1 MRFWHQVFSITPSIP
16 QASMH
21 SIARIQ
27 LNISSTQCE
36 RKYEPQK
43 TGRERPESS
52 IISFTLEILSRTYEK
67 TSLFSV
73 LFPYVCPEPVLAKRS
88 FIYII

>member
-1 MRFWHQVFSITPSIP
+1 
-16 QASMH
+16 MH

-27 LNISSTQCE
+27 LNICSTQCE

-52 IISFTLEILSRTYEK
+52 IISFTLEILSRTYGK
-67 TSLFSV
+67 RVFVSSAFPMFVPSLSW
-73 LFPYVCPEPVLAKRS
+73 
-88 FIYII
+88 